1 MFSNII
7 VDDMILYIIYI
18 IFDIII
24 NQLINKDIKNIKILL
39 IIKIQNK

>member
-7 VDDMILYIIYI
+7 VDDMILYI

-24 NQLINKDIKNIKILL
+24 NQLINKDIKN
-39 IIKIQNK
+39 N

>member
-24 NQLINKDIKNIKILL
+24 NQLINKDIKN
-39 IIKIQNK
+39 N